1 MLLAAVVAVSGCT
14 GGSSVDAPAEKRV
27 VEVNGSTQCWSYIES
42 TGFLFTDDVNK
53 TVCFTPEQVVIV
65 DYSSGPT
72 TLGQGSFQVLGTTSV
87 RQNSGDSQ

>member
-1 MLLAAVVAVSGCT
+1 MLLAAVVAVSGCI

-27 VEVNGSTQCWSYIES
+27 VEVNGSTQCWSYVES

-53 TVCFTPEQVVIV
+53 TVCFTPEQVVIE

-72 TLGQGSFQVLGTTSV
+72 ALGQGSFQVFGTTLV
-87 RQNSGDSQ
+87 QLNGGDYQ